1 MVEFD
6 PLTNELTNGRM
17 EQRTSSVI
25 LSYFSILRRRIWVVI
40 PVIII
45 SGTVGLI
52 KAYRTQPV
60 FKASAK
66 ILVQRQAGIFVGR
79 TDARDASFLNDE
91 FFTTQR
97 ELLTSKAVMDIALR
111 TPELQHQFEAGL
123 EDTQGQSSFVSEI
136 RETIAAALNVTPPPE
151 HEPWQKLQRTI
162 DVTYNDEGAFLFV
175 DASSS
180 NPTRAAKRANLVA
193 EAFRIYHGEN
203 RLGQVHAG
211 LSTLNTEREREE
223 LALLESEQALA
234 QFRRNS
240 ESVFSNHEGT
250 SEPLRERLAAVNDE
264 LTKTEIARITLQSS
278 ISIMRDALGSKV
290 PTTSA
295 ISRQLLSIPEVHD
308 HESLSRSRRDLADAE
323 KEFFR
328 LQEFYGSSHPLMQAA
343 STNVYNL
350 RDIFR
355 ETLNEI
361 TESQEKRLEAL
372 ADTEKELRQTY
383 EDVKKSVV
391 SSDNEQFLYQRLVGE
406 VTRHKSLLD
415 MIIDKT
421 REMDSSAGLDRII
434 VDIVEDAAIP
444 RHPINAGKAETTVFS
459 IVLGLFLGIGLA
471 FLFENL
477 DDSIKTPEDLTERLD
492 IPLLGFV
499 PTVTADGEPKPGD
512 TAEKESKKVATA
524 IHPIKR
530 EYTNFLKTVTRR
542 FGSDDETL
550 SGVNLEKKDDLESRR
565 RAGAVVAHQPLSS
578 IAEAYRSIRANLF
591 YSTPADELK
600 LLAITSSRPQEG
612 KTTTSTN
619 LAISVAQTGKRV
631 LLIDAD
637 LHRPSVHKNLGLD
650 QGNGLTSILIGETTW
665 KDTLRRLTFDGVEL
679 DSLDVMTAG
688 PNSPNPSELLNSK
701 RMRELLTEVR
711 EQYDWVLID
720 TPPVLF
726 VSDASIISV
735 MCDGVILVVKSGDAT
750 RSLLART
757 MERLDAVRAH
767 MIGSILNNVQVS
779 RVGRYYSSYY
789 NVGYSRY
796 SSDYQRTYYA
806 REGADELPAQVVEG
820 PAKMGST
827 PSAADATSSQAGE
840 QLSKLS
846 VERDAL
852 QKKVVTATGKI
863 EALERELEKQ
873 QTEFK
878 AQLAA
883 TAATAVE
890 SQTATTDSEQLNTAI
905 ADLHTQISTAR
916 DALKSE
922 QIKTEAFA
930 ARISEIDAS
939 SGEDQEA
946 ITEAQKANDKA
957 MKQVAALTET
967 AQQELAKRETT
978 FAAEKKTMTDLIQ
991 TLKRDLSEEQKKNW
1005 MASSSEVDALE
1016 KKIEDTEGKLA
1027 KTQSNFAK
1035 AERTTEALKDAAAT
1049 QKKENDAQQ
1058 KEATAKQ
1065 TEQASKLMAA
1075 AQETQTLTNR
1085 VKDLEAKVAAAGDP
1099 GTKLKQDLE
1108 AQTQK
1113 AKALEKDLEVLRKQ
1127 LEEARNASIAKK
1139 ESDTQAPVP
1148 PPVQQSTTPA
1158 APTASPLAGR
1168 KAFRNALQQAQL
1180 HLSAGKNSAAA
1191 DVTAQLLAAQPEHNE
1206 AWDMAI
1212 IAQFRKNDSAALEQ
1226 SRRDLSEK
1234 PHLQHLYALANGKLA
1249 VLRNDLASARNY
1261 FEQSEEQSKKNPYAL
1276 EALTRLDL
1284 QQGNQ
1289 ESAETHLKR
1298 FVRQFPRHP
1307 YGHYGVAT
1315 LHMLDDNPKKAED
1328 ALRKSI
1334 RMSKT
1339 AEALND
1345 LAWLLDKRGEFAV
1358 AEKTAREALSMNDKN
1373 AQVWDTLGTI
1383 QVSARKFDDAL
1394 TSTEKA
1400 LSLDPDDAGITLN
1413 CAELRARAGK
1423 MRDAETLCETLL
1435 ARKNIL
1441 NKAER
1446 QRLNDLQG
1454 MLGKA

>member
-1 MVEFD
+1 MAEFD
-6 PLTNELTNGRM
+6 PLTNEQTFGRM

-25 LSYFSILRRRIWVVI
+25 FFYIGILRRRIWVVI

-45 SGTVGLI
+45 AGTVGLI
-52 KAYRTQPV
+52 KAYRTDPIY
-60 FKASAK
+60 KASTK
-66 ILVQRQAGIFVGR
+66 IMVERQAGIFVDR
-79 TDARDASFLNDE
+79 TDARHASFLNKE
-91 FFTTQR
+91 FFNTQQ

-111 TPELQHQFEAGL
+111 TPELQRQFIAGR
-123 EDTQGQSSFVSEI
+123 EDTAGQESFFSEI
-136 RETIAAALNVTPPPE
+136 KETIAAALNMPLPPE
-151 HEPWQKLQRTI
+151 RELWQKLQRTI
-162 DVTYNDEGAFLFV
+162 DVTHNEDGAFLFV
-175 DASSS
+175 EATS
-180 NPTRAAKRANLVA
+180 NSPTRAAKRANLVA
-193 EAFRIYHGEN
+193 EAFRIYHREN
-203 RLGQVHAG
+203 RLGQMNAG
-211 LSTLNTEREREE
+211 LSTLETERKREE

-240 ESVFSNHEGT
+240 DTVFSNEDGS
-250 SEPLRERLAAVNDE
+250 SEPLRERLAAINDE

-308 HESLSRSRRDLADAE
+308 HESLSLSRRDLADAE
-323 KEFFR
+323 KEYYR
-328 LQEFYGSSHPLMQAA
+328 LQESYGAAHPLMQAA
-343 STNVYNL
+343 STNVYHLRNL
-350 RDIFR
+350 FR

-372 ADTEKELRQTY
+372 VDTEKELRETY
-383 EDVKKSVV
+383 ESVKKDVV
-391 SSDNEQFLYQRLVGE
+391 SSDNEQFLYQRLVDE
-406 VTRHKSLLD
+406 VNRHKSLLD
-415 MIIDKT
+415 MIIDRT
-421 REMDSSAGLDRII
+421 REMDSSAGLDRIV
-434 VDIVEDAAIP
+434 VDVVEEAAIP
-444 RHPINAGKAETTVFS
+444 RRPINAGKAETTVFS

-499 PTVTADGEPKPGD
+499 PTVTEDGEPAPGE
-512 TAEKESKKVATA
+512 TPEKGSQKVATEN
-524 IHPIKR
+524 PIKH
-530 EYTNFLKTVTRR
+530 EYTNFLKTVKRR

-619 LAISVAQTGKRV
+619 LAISIAQTGKRV

-637 LHRPSVHKNLGLD
+637 LHRPSIHKNLGLD
-650 QGNGLTSILIGETTW
+650 QGTGLTTILIGETTW

-701 RMRELLTEVR
+701 RMRELLNEVR
-711 EQYDWVLID
+711 EEYDWVLID

-806 REGADELPAQVVEG
+806 REGADELPAQVTQG
-820 PAKMGST
+820 PAKMGSVPAT
-827 PSAADATSSQAGE
+827 AAIAAAPSADASE
-840 QLSKLS
+840 QLTELS
-846 VERDAL
+846 RERDAL
-852 QKKVVTATGKI
+852 QKQIETATGKT
-863 EALERELEKQ
+863 EALEREIEKQ

-883 TAATAVE
+883 SATAAA
-890 SQTATTDSEQLNTAI
+890 ATGDPKEATQDSEKLNAAI
-905 ADLHTQISTAR
+905 ADLQTQISTAR

-922 QIKTEAFA
+922 QAKTEAFA
-930 ARISEIDAS
+930 ERIKKIDAGGDES
-939 SGEDQEA
+939 QKVIA
-946 ITEAQKANDKA
+946 EAQKAKDEA
-957 MKQVAALTET
+957 IKQVATLTET
-967 AQQELAKRETT
+967 KQRELAEREST
-978 FAAEKKTMTDLIQ
+978 FASAKKTMDDLVQ
-991 TLKRDLSEEQKKNW
+991 TLKRDLREEQQKNW
-1005 MASSSEVDALE
+1005 AESSAEVDALE
-1016 KKIEDTEGKLA
+1016 KKVEDAESKLSQ
-1027 KTQSNFAK
+1027 TK
-1035 AERTTEALKDAAAT
+1035 AEVATAERKIEALKDAAAT
-1049 QKKENDAQQ
+1049 QQ
-1058 KEATAKQ
+1058 KQAAAKQ

-1075 AQETQTLTNR
+1075 AQTAQTLTNR
-1085 VKDLEAKVAAAGDP
+1085 VKDLETKAAAADDP
-1099 GTKLKQDLE
+1099 GTQLKADLE
-1108 AQTQK
+1108 AQTKKTAALQK
-1113 AKALEKDLEVLRKQ
+1113 ELDA
-1127 LEEARNASIAKK
+1127 ARSAAIAKK
-1139 ESDTQAPVP
+1139 ASVTQAPP
-1148 PPVQQSTTPA
+1148 PKPALPAGPA
-1158 APTASPLAGR
+1158 APLVGR

-1180 HLSAGKNSAAA
+1180 HLSAGNNSAAA
-1191 DVTAQLLAAQPEHNE
+1191 QVTARLLVTQPEHIE

-1212 IAQFRKNDSAALEQ
+1212 VAQFQNNDTTALEQ
-1226 SRRDLSEK
+1226 STRDLSEK
-1234 PHLQHLYALANGKLA
+1234 PHLQHLYAMAYGKLA
-1249 VLRNDLASARNY
+1249 VLQNDLASARNY
-1261 FEQSEEQSKKNPYAL
+1261 FEQAEEQSKKNPYAL
-1276 EALTRLDL
+1276 EALARLDL
-1284 QQGNQ
+1284 QQGNL
-1289 ESAETHLKR
+1289 ESAETNLKR

-1307 YGHYGVAT
+1307 YGHHGMAT
-1315 LHMLDDNPKKAED
+1315 LHILNDNPKKAED

-1334 RMSKT
+1334 RMCKT
-1339 AEALND
+1339 AEALDD
-1345 LAWLLDKRGEFAV
+1345 LAWLLNKRGEFAV
-1358 AEKTAREALSMNDKN
+1358 AEKTARDALSMNDKH

-1383 QVSARKFDDAL
+1383 QLSAKKFDDAL
-1394 TSTEKA
+1394 TSMEKA
-1400 LSLDPDDAGITLN
+1400 FSLNSEDARIILK

-1423 MRDAETLCETLL
+1423 MRDAKTLCDTLSP
-1435 ARKNIL
+1435 RKASL

-1446 QRLNDLQG
+1446 KRLNDLQG
-1454 MLGKA
+1454 TIGKA